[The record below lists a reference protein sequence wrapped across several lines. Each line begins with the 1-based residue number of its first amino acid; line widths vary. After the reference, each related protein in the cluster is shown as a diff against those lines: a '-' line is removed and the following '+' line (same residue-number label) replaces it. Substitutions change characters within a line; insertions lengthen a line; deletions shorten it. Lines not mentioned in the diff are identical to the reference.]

1 MNIRKSILIALGGV
15 SALISADS
23 VGAESACAT
32 SGVMSVNTVY
42 SPDRKSVAVI
52 DVDYSPSW
60 SLGADDPAAQV
71 VIRKVVHPGTT
82 VAATSVVRRCEAGV
96 SGTFQIASEGLETFR
111 LLHAVEVNGT
121 QKGETLACD
130 IAFGVQSP
138 DSAAWVAD
146 SRTNSLQCVADA
158 GEVAPLVYSTDWVTN
173 GTPATVVLTKTCDRY
188 RRGVLQESETT
199 ELCRVSAPVDG
210 VFDFLPKKEL
220 GGTFTL
226 RCSFLDASG
235 NPLPDELT
243 AFYRFKEQWGM
254 ALFIR

>member
-1 MNIRKSILIALGGV
+1 MSKRMLLGVACLAFAGTAL
-15 SALISADS
+15 ADM
-23 VGAESACAT
+23 ACAT

-42 SPDRKSVAVI
+42 SPDRKSVAAI

-71 VIRKVVHPGTT
+71 VIKKVVHPGTT
-82 VAATSVVRRCEAGV
+82 VAATSVVRRCEVGA
-96 SGTFQIASEGLETFR
+96 SGTFQIASGGLETFR
-111 LLHAVEVNGT
+111 LLHAVEVSGLP
-121 QKGETLACD
+121 KGETLACD

-138 DSAAWVAD
+138 DSVAWVAD

-158 GEVAPLVYSTDWVTN
+158 GEVAPLAYSTDWVTN
-173 GTPATVVLTKTCDRY
+173 GTPATVVLTKTCGRY

-199 ELCRVSAPVDG
+199 ELCRLPAPADG
-210 VFDFLPKKEL
+210 VFDFLPKKEQ
-220 GGTFTL
+220 GGAFTL

-235 NPLPDELT
+235 NPLSDELT

-254 ALFIR
+254 ALFLR

>member
-1 MNIRKSILIALGGV
+1 MNMRMLIGGAAV
-15 SALISADS
+15 CGTCLAFAETPQ
-23 VGAESACAT
+23 VESACAT
-32 SGVMSVNTVY
+32 SGVCSVNTVF
-42 SPDRKSVAVI
+42 SPDRKSAVAI
-52 DVDYSPSW
+52 DVGYEPSW
-60 SLGADDPAAQV
+60 SLGSDNAAAQV
-71 VIRKVVHPGTT
+71 VISKVVHPDTT
-82 VAATSVVRRCEAGV
+82 LAATSVVRRCEAGA

-121 QKGETLACD
+121 PKGETLACD

-173 GTPATVVLTKTCDRY
+173 GAPATVVLTKTCDRY
-188 RRGVLQESETT
+188 RRDVLQESVTT
-199 ELCRVSAPVDG
+199 ELCRVSAPADG
-210 VFDFLPKKEL
+210 VFDFLPKKEQ